1 MIRVS
6 TRAEIRH
13 LHLVEGVTKKEVA
26 RRLGVNIK
34 TVRRHVGGD
43 DEYPVRR
50 TPKRG
55 RRLDDHR
62 AEVLDLIEE
71 SPRISAKRIGRLLEQ
86 RHGLRHNPRTVRR
99 FVQEVRGSLRTPEPF
114 IHRTHVAGETME
126 VDFGESSASIDGR
139 VTKVFFFVAT
149 LPASNSYFAK
159 AYGFQRVECLLDGI
173 TSAME
178 WFGGLPTR
186 VVFDN
191 ASMAVKKILKGE
203 ERVETR
209 RFHSYRSEWP
219 LGADFCSPASGWEK
233 GSVERGVEYVRGLMF
248 RPMASAAS
256 LDELNAALLAELEID
271 LDRRA
276 LRDGRTARA
285 ALDEERVRLRPL
297 PEHRPSTART
307 ISVTA
312 DKYGHVRVD
321 RVTYSVPSEL
331 ARRTLT
337 AHLHHDRIEIAADG
351 AVVASHPRSASEGE
365 YVLALEHVLDALEKK
380 PRAASEATVIRQIGL
395 PDCFETLRS
404 TLRQQKRRSDKEW
417 VQIVGLLIDHP
428 LAALQA
434 AVDEA
439 LTSNAP
445 GLGSIQQIL
454 RRKNQGRLAIVPLD
468 LSDPTLAQIEI
479 APAELARYGSLVGSS
494 WTGVQA

>member
-13 LHLVEGVTKKEVA
+13 MHLVEGVPKKEVA
-26 RRLGVNIK
+26 RRLGVDIK
-34 TVRRHVGGD
+34 TVRRHVGGA
-43 DEYPVRR
+43 DEYPARR

-55 RRLDDHR
+55 RRLDEHR
-62 AEVLDLIEE
+62 GEVEGLIEE
-71 SPRISAKRIGRLLEQ
+71 TPRISAKRIGRLLEE
-86 RHGLRHNPRTVRR
+86 RHGVRHNPRTIRR
-99 FVQEVRGSLRTPEPF
+99 FVQEVRGSLAKPETF
-114 IHRTHVAGETME
+114 IHRTHIPGETME
-126 VDFGESSASIDGR
+126 IDFGESWVEVAGR
-139 VTKVFFFVAT
+139 LTKIFFFVAT

-173 TSAME
+173 TSAIE
-178 WFGGLPTR
+178 WFGGLPKR

-203 ERVETR
+203 DRVETK

-233 GSVERGVEYVRGLMF
+233 GAVERGVEYVRGLMF
-248 RPMASAAS
+248 RPMATAAS
-256 LDELNAALLAELEID
+256 LDEVNATLLSELEID
-271 LDRRA
+271 LDRRT

-285 ALDEERVRLRPL
+285 ALDEERVRLRPM

-312 DKYGHVRVD
+312 DKYGHVRIH

-331 ARRTLT
+331 TRRTLT
-337 AHLHHDRIEIAADG
+337 AHLHHDRIEIATGDT
-351 AVVASHPRSASEGE
+351 VVASHPRSATKGE

-417 VQIVGLLIDHP
+417 VQIIGLLIDHP

-434 AVDEA
+434 AVEEA

-454 RRKNQGRLAIVPLD
+454 RRMNQGRVAIVPVD
-468 LSDPTLAQIEI
+468 LSERAIAQIEV
-479 APAELARYGSLVGSS
+479 APAELARYGSLIGSFS
-494 WTGVQA
+494 IGAQA